1 MKSKEKLFGLGISLL
16 SLAIIGLTVCAYNLS
31 ELINFKYFTKSDD
44 YLFHTDKLGHFGDFI
59 GGFLGTIL
67 TAIATYFVYKTYI
80 SQKEELISQKDE
92 LILQRN
98 LISQQQFENTFFN
111 MLNVHRELKNNISTT
126 DRIFWFTNDQI
137 DYLINPSISKE
148 SKTTLFNEIV
158 KERKKIGL
166 EVFRNIRLDL
176 NDLYD
181 DEKIK
186 REIDFYEN
194 SFLVKNNTY
203 IQDLK
208 RKLEECNQRTISSTI
223 EKILDSKTV
232 DSEEKTMKANF
243 KFIFEIYQ
251 DVISHYCRNAYH
263 ILRYIRENEHEKT
276 LGADRKKYKNYANI
290 FQSQLN
296 VDEQFLLFYNFIN
309 FNEETNEEIF
319 RTINLVNHYSFLEN
333 IGIDNL
339 IKKEHENYYNFLI
352 KGSDRII

>member
-1 MKSKEKLFGLGISLL
+1 MKSKEKVFGIGISIL
-16 SLAIIGLTVCAYNLS
+16 SFAIIGLTVCAYNLS
-31 ELINFKYFTKSDD
+31 KLINFKYFTNSDD

-80 SQKEELISQKDE
+80 SQKEELISQKSE

-111 MLNVHRELKNNISTT
+111 MLNVHRELKNNLSTT
-126 DRIFWFTNDQI
+126 DRIFWFTDDQI
-137 DYLINPSISKE
+137 DHLTNNLISKE
-148 SKTTLFNEIV
+148 NKIILFNEIV

-166 EVFRNIRLDL
+166 DVFRNIRLDL
-176 NDLYD
+176 NDLYN

-186 REIDFYEN
+186 KEINFYET
-194 SFLVKNNTY
+194 SFLLKNNTY
-203 IQDLK
+203 ILDLK
-208 RKLEECNQRTISSTI
+208 KKLGECNQRTISSTI
-223 EKILDSKTV
+223 EKILASENL
-232 DSEEKTMKANF
+232 DSEEKKMKANF
-243 KFIFEIYQ
+243 KFIFETYQ

-263 ILRYIRENEHEKT
+263 ILKYIRENEQGKT
-276 LGADRKKYKNYANI
+276 LGPDKKKYKNYANI

-296 VDEQFLLFYNFIN
+296 VDEQFLLFYNFIH
-309 FNEETNEEIF
+309 FNDETNDEMF
-319 RTINLVNHYSFLEN
+319 QTINLVNYYSFLEN

-339 IKKEHENYYNFLI
+339 IEKEHENYYNFLI